1 MFKQIIKG
9 GALIVALLVA
19 AGAQAQERSIE
30 DVITRQLQAF
40 NDRDVQEAW
49 KYASPMIQGIFRTP
63 ENFGVMVQN
72 GYPMVWDNSD
82 VRFLDRE
89 ALDGETRQE
98 VQIQGP
104 DGLFYILDYEM
115 IETPDG
121 WQINAVQV
129 IPAPQMTS

>member
-1 MFKQIIKG
+1 MFKLFIRHS
-9 GALIVALLVA
+9 ALTLMLFVVS
-19 AGAQAQERSIE
+19 GAQAQENTIE

-49 KYASPMIQGIFRTP
+49 QHASPMIQGIFRTP
-63 ENFGVMVQN
+63 ENFGMMVEN

-89 ALDGETRQE
+89 ELGSGTRQE

-115 IETPDG
+115 IQTPDG
-121 WQINAVQV
+121 WHINAVQV
-129 IPAPQMTS
+129 IPAPEMMS